1 VKTCVD
7 NRHLLFSQLQLALPG
22 VLTWPSRGFEAA
34 STTEYTMYGSSSRS
48 ESLMGAPPPQ
58 VVIQQQDTVIRA
70 QDKALDQL
78 SASVGM
84 LHRMGN
90 EIHGELITQVSLLRR
105 HRSTAVLC
113 KRGAPCH

>member
-1 VKTCVD
+1 
-7 NRHLLFSQLQLALPG
+7 
-22 VLTWPSRGFEAA
+22 
-34 STTEYTMYGSSSRS
+34 MYGSSSRS

-90 EIHGELITQVSLLRR
+90 EIHSELITQVSLLRR

>member
-1 VKTCVD
+1 
-7 NRHLLFSQLQLALPG
+7 
-22 VLTWPSRGFEAA
+22 
-34 STTEYTMYGSSSRS
+34 
-48 ESLMGAPPPQ
+48 MGAPPPQ

-90 EIHGELITQVSLLRR
+90 EIHSELITQSNLIDDLDRGVDQTKDALVSQQGRLKQLIKKSKDNWLFCVIILLIV
-105 HRSTAVLC
+105 VL
-113 KRGAPCH
+113 GLVLYFALMN

>member
-1 VKTCVD
+1 
-7 NRHLLFSQLQLALPG
+7 
-22 VLTWPSRGFEAA
+22 
-34 STTEYTMYGSSSRS
+34 MYGSSSRS

-90 EIHGELITQVSLLRR
+90 EIHGELITQVSMPRR

-113 KRGAPCH
+113 KRGAPCD